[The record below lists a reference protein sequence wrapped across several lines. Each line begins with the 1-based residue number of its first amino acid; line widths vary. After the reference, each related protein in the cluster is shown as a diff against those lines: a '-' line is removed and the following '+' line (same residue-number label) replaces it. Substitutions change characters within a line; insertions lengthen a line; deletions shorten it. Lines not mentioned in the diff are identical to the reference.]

1 MNLFTRINFGLLA
14 IGSQSTSIVGGPPHV
29 DTSPVTV
36 ADQLVWLDGTG
47 ADQAGTMFQQV
58 GSLVASGSVTL
69 DLAGGGLVDVFGA
82 AFGPA
87 RVKALYIKNTS
98 TTAASLTIGGTNA
111 AACGGFSMLPGE
123 SFMRAAGSVTA
134 WPVAGGSTD
143 TITITNASGSL
154 AAAYRVVVIGATA

>member
-1 MNLFTRINFGLLA
+1 MSSSKRIQTHRKRAFER
-14 IGSQSTSIVGGPPHV
+14 QGGCCHYCGVRMWLVTP
-29 DTSPVTV
+29 DELPVARRSAAAV
-36 ADQLVWLDGTG
+36 AKLRCT
-47 ADQAGTMFQQV
+47 AEH
-58 GSLVASGSVTL
+58 LVAQC
-69 DLAGGGLVDVFGA
+69 D
-82 AFGPA
+82 
-87 RVKALYIKNTS
+87 
-98 TTAASLTIGGTNA
+98 GGTNA